1 MSLDNGAGEEP
12 AKEKSIGA
20 MRRALRRIPLGRL
33 GNRPPVVSVLRLSGV
48 IGRLGPLRGAGLSLE
63 GTERLIARAFS
74 QRGLKA
80 VALAVNSPGGSP
92 VQSALIAKRIRQLAD
107 EKNVP
112 VFAFAEDVAASGGYW
127 LLAAGDEI
135 YADDSSIIGSI
146 GVVSAGFGFPE
157 LLARHGIERRVY
169 ASGARKSMLDPF
181 RVEQPDDV
189 ARLEKLQADIHDHFK
204 SHVHARRADKL
215 AGSDDELFNGDIWSG
230 RQAQALGLIDGI
242 GDLRSVMREKF
253 GERVKLRP
261 MAERRG
267 LFRRRLGLT
276 TAPRGELAAE
286 IIAALEEWATWRRFG
301 L

>member
-1 MSLDNGAGEEP
+1 M
-12 AKEKSIGA
+12 K
-20 MRRALRRIPLGRL
+20 RALRRLPLGRF
-33 GNRPPVVSVLRLSGV
+33 GDRPPVVSVLRLSGV
-48 IGRLGPLRGAGLSLE
+48 IGRMGLLRGGGLNLE
-63 GTERLIARAFS
+63 GVERLIARAFS

-107 EKNVP
+107 EKKIP

-157 LLARHGIERRVY
+157 LLARHGIERRVH

-181 RVEQPDDV
+181 RAEQPDDV
-189 ARLEKLQADIHDHFK
+189 ARLKELQTDIHDHFK
-204 SHVHARRADKL
+204 NHVRARRANKL
-215 AGSDDELFNGDIWSG
+215 TGTEDELFAGDIWSG
-230 RQAQALGLIDGI
+230 KQALALGLIDGI

-261 MAERRG
+261 MSERRG
-267 LFRRRLGLT
+267 LVRRRLGIAGPST
-276 TAPRGELAAE
+276 GALAGE
-286 IIAALEEWATWRRFG
+286 IIGAVEDWAAWRRFG